1 MKTITPQ
8 LLKDWLKDKKVTLID
23 VREPFEHKAE
33 SISGAHLIP
42 LSEISLSKVPE
53 EKQAVVIHC
62 QSGKRSAAACEKL
75 LKENPSLDV
84 YSLEGGILAWK
95 TEGFDVYRSTK
106 CLPIERQQQI
116 VAGFLTFGG
125 IILGAFLSP
134 GFYWISAFVGLG
146 LMTSGFTGWCG
157 MAKLLAKMPWNK

>member
-1 MKTITPQ
+1 MKAITPQ
-8 LLKDWLKDKKVTLID
+8 SLKAWLKDKKVTLID
-23 VREPFEHKAE
+23 VREPFEHKVE

-42 LSEISLSKVPE
+42 LSEISLSKLPE
-53 EKQAVVIHC
+53 EKQAIVIHC

-75 LKENPSLDV
+75 LKENPSLEV

-95 TEGFDVYRSTK
+95 REGFDVHRPTK
-106 CLPIERQQQI
+106 CLPLERQQQI
-116 VAGFLTFGG
+116 VAGFLAFGG
-125 IILGAFLSP
+125 IILGAFLNP